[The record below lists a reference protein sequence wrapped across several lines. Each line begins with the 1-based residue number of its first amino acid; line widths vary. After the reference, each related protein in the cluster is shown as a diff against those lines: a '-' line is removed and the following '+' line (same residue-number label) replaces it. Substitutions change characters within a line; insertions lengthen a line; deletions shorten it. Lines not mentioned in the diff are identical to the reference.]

1 MSPRECLIDRID
13 QLRQQ
18 ATAERPDGDE
28 VNRLLAD
35 VRVYF
40 AAVGATHCPPA
51 RQQGV
56 SAGTL
61 DDARRVYGQA
71 TAAG

>member
-1 MSPRECLIDRID
+1 MSPREVLLDRLA
-13 QLRQQ
+13 QLRGQ
-18 ATAERPDGDE
+18 AEADRPDGDE

-56 SAGTL
+56 SSGTL
-61 DDARRVYGQA
+61 DDARRLYA
-71 TAAG
+71 R